1 VNYTSVSL
9 KNILNIDAL
18 ITQLTLG
25 SAIISLTIFIEVFFI
40 YVVINELRSSR
51 VLVKIKSNFLRTSS
65 ILTAVTLWLLAAFS
79 IATWL
84 WAIAFYYLECFPSLE
99 ESLYF
104 AMVAF
109 TSLGFGD
116 IILPHEWRLFSGM
129 IAANGLLLFGLNT
142 AILME
147 TLHSILTGHLP
158 RS

>member
-1 VNYTSVSL
+1 M
-9 KNILNIDAL
+9 
-18 ITQLTLG
+18 ITQLTIG
-25 SAIISLTIFIEVFFI
+25 SIIISLTIFIEVFFI
-40 YVVINELRSSR
+40 YIVITQLRSSR
-51 VLVKIKSNFLRTSS
+51 VLISIQSNFLRTSA

-84 WAIAFYYLECFPSLE
+84 WAIAFYLLECFADLE

-116 IILPHEWRLFSGM
+116 LVLPHDWRLFSGM

-142 AILME
+142 AILIE
-147 TLHSILTGHLP
+147 TLHSILIGHLP
-158 RS
+158 RR